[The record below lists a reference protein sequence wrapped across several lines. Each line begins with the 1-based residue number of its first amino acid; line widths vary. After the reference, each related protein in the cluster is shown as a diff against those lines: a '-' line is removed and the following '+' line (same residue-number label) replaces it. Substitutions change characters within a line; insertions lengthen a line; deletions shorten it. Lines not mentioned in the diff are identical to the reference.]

1 MATLASSGCMGMI
14 AAEPETPQ
22 TLGPRPVGVTTMRV
36 EDDARDRKLTVEV
49 WYPAAER
56 SSAEPT
62 VYNIE
67 AIGTTVARLKSAA
80 GTHRDAAPA
89 REEGARPVVLLSHGA
104 GSTRYGNAS
113 LAEVLASHGYIV
125 AAPDHV
131 GHTMSSHVFG
141 IDNTERAQSAFDRP
155 IDLSRVLDALEER
168 SRGSKFVLK
177 GLVDTNRVAVAG
189 HSFGGAAALG
199 MIGARFDA
207 DRQARECKKD
217 DADRRCA
224 AVPVFGPGQY
234 RYRDPRIGA
243 ALLITPAGFDLYRAD
258 GIAEV
263 DAPALVVGA
272 ERDTTT
278 PYLEYSKPI
287 YESLKAPHYLLD
299 LEQAGHLTA
308 TDVCEIVDS
317 VGFPAKMGGDPRAE
331 DGCGKRYLSHKA
343 ALDRVASAALPFLD
357 LHLNHRVAAEK
368 ELAIALGLPATEPV
382 RVASAQPARPLT
394 LSLDA
399 PEASTDATRTRAKTG
414 LELDAKRRL
423 SPAPVEERR

>member
-1 MATLASSGCMGMI
+1 MVGLASSGCMGMI
-14 AAEPETPQ
+14 AAEPATPE

-36 EDDARDRKLTVEV
+36 EDDDRDRNLTVEV

-62 VYNIE
+62 VYCVE
-67 AIGTTVARLKSAA
+67 AIGTTVARIKSAA
-80 GTHRDAAPA
+80 GAHRDAAPS
-89 REEGARPVVLLSHGA
+89 REEGPRPVVLLSHGA
-104 GSTRYGNAS
+104 GSTRYGNAT
-113 LAEVLASHGYIV
+113 LAEVLASHGYVV

-141 IDNTERAQSAFDRP
+141 IDNDERAQSAFDRP
-155 IDLSRVLDALEER
+155 LDLSRVLDALEQR
-168 SRGSKFVLK
+168 SRGNKFVLK
-177 GLVDTNRVAVAG
+177 GLVDASRVAVAG

-199 MIGARFDA
+199 LIGARFDS
-207 DRQARECKKD
+207 DRQAKECAKD

-234 RYRDPRIGA
+234 RYRDPRIAA

-258 GIAEV
+258 GIAQV

-278 PYLEYSKPI
+278 PFLEYSKPI

-308 TDVCEIVDS
+308 TDVCEIVES
-317 VGFPAKMGGDPRAE
+317 VGFPAKIGGDPRAE
-331 DGCGKRYLSHKA
+331 DGCGSRYLSSKA
-343 ALDRVASAALPFLD
+343 ALDRVASATLPFLD
-357 LHLNHRVAAEK
+357 LHLNHHEAARR
-368 ELAIALGLPATEPV
+368 ELTLALAPPQGAPV
-382 RVASAQPARPLT
+382 RVAAAKPERPLGLPFEGLT
-394 LSLDA
+394 A
-399 PEASTDATRTRAKTG
+399 PSESTQARAKSG
-414 LELDAKRRL
+414 IEIGRP
-423 SPAPVEERR
+423 PAPAALP